1 MDMKRLY
8 KSLLGTLLVFVCSSH
23 AADPWADK
31 VAFITG
37 SSSGLGKALA
47 QEAMDRNMKLVLVDI
62 NLAPSVKLAET
73 YRENGG
79 DAIAVQANLA
89 REKPR
94 SKAIRVALDQYGQI
108 DYLFNNA
115 GYNYMARLDQL
126 DLDEAHRLFE
136 VNFWAYV
143 DLARQA
149 LPSMKEQGGG
159 TILNVASILG
169 LVPGPAG
176 LGPYA
181 ATKHALVG
189 YFQAVAKEL
198 EEHNIK
204 VFVAAP
210 AGMKTN
216 IARNSVGPLA
226 RGGPRDRA
234 DDWEDPA
241 IVATDIFEL
250 IQGDQVVFK
259 PGYIGREGN

>member
-1 MDMKRLY
+1 M
-8 KSLLGTLLVFVCSSH
+8 VFAMASH
-23 AADPWADK
+23 AADPYTDK

-47 QEAMDRNMKLVLVDI
+47 HEAMDRGMKLVLVDI
-62 NLAPSVKLAET
+62 NLAPSVELAEA
-73 YRENGG
+73 YRDEGG
-79 DAIAVQANLA
+79 DAIAVWANLA

-94 SKAIRVALDQYGQI
+94 TRAIQVALEKYGQI

-126 DLDEAHRLFE
+126 ELSEAHRLFE

-149 LPSMKEQGGG
+149 VPIMKEQGGG

-169 LVPGPAG
+169 LVPAPAG

-189 YFQAVAKEL
+189 YFQAVAKEM
-198 EEHNIK
+198 EPHNIK

-241 IVATDIFEL
+241 IVATDIFEM
-250 IQGDQVVFK
+250 IQGDEVVFK
-259 PGYIGREGN
+259 PGYIGRDEN